1 MINWPAAQQKY
12 TLLHRKGTKGFAPQ
26 GATED
31 GGFACV
37 RAAYKRLPPLEEMG
51 ASADQ
56 FTDGF
61 GYGGY
66 KCAPP
71 VKPGRG
77 EGVGD
82 VPGLKFAGDI
92 DPSDIAQGGV
102 GDCWLLSGISSLAEF
117 DGAISHLFRK
127 TEGLAAKPHDTPNTY
142 ALMELS
148 PSPSP
153 HPTQLHAH
161 GA

>member
-102 GDCWLLSGISSLAEF
+102 GDCWLLSGISQRRTRPSAPR
-117 DGAISHLFRK
+117 GA
-127 TEGLAAKPHDTPNTY
+127 AAAHRPAQQPLGHTATRP
-142 ALMELS
+142 
-148 PSPSP
+148 
-153 HPTQLHAH
+153 PTRRSRGPPAC
-161 GA
+161 